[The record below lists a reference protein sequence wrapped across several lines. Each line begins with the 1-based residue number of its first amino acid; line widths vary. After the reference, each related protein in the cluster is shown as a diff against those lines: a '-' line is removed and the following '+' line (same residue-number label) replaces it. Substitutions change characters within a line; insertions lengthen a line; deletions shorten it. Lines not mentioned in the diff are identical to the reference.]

1 MGEDTNLERSLG
13 LGSLTA
19 SGVGVMIGAGIYV
32 LIGEIIGLVGGGAWL
47 AFVAAA
53 LAALPTGLAYAELAS
68 RYPRAAGEAVFVDR
82 AFGRPL
88 LTFIVGFVVLSSG
101 VTSVAAVSHGFAAY
115 LGDLI
120 GDPLGLGALAAP
132 LAIVLFLV
140 ALSALNH
147 RGIAAS
153 TRLNTICTVASVA
166 GLVILIAAGIPRWG
180 SVDLWTIGA
189 VADGTGAG
197 VEQGSLAVILGG
209 AALAFYAFVGF
220 EDLCNVAE
228 EVQAPSRTIPRA
240 ILLSMAIAAVVY
252 VGVAITAVSAVPAAE
267 LASSPV
273 PLVRVWER
281 LLPGLSSAWLALVAL
296 FATTNT
302 ALVNL
307 IMGSRVLF
315 GMGRDGWIPALFARV
330 DRRRATPTV

>member
-1 MGEDTNLERSLG
+1 MG
-13 LGSLTA
+13 
-19 SGVGVMIGAGIYV
+19 
-32 LIGEIIGLVGGGAWL
+32 
-47 AFVAAA
+47 
-53 LAALPTGLAYAELAS
+53 
-68 RYPRAAGEAVFVDR
+68 
-82 AFGRPL
+82 
-88 LTFIVGFVVLSSG
+88 
-101 VTSVAAVSHGFAAY
+101 
-115 LGDLI
+115 
-120 GDPLGLGALAAP
+120 
-132 LAIVLFLV
+132 
-140 ALSALNH
+140 
-147 RGIAAS
+147 
-153 TRLNTICTVASVA
+153 
-166 GLVILIAAGIPRWG
+166 
-180 SVDLWTIGA
+180 
-189 VADGTGAG
+189 
-197 VEQGSLAVILGG
+197 QGSLAVILGG

-307 IMGSRVLF
+307 IMGSRVLY

-330 DRRRATPTV
+330 DRRRSTPTVGVLAVFALSLAVALTGFLQVLAQATNLLILVAFVAVDLALLVVRLRGVAADDPQAPIFRVPLFVPALGLCADLYLLTLLPAGAYLRGGVLLALGGVLYVIARRARSEA